1 MQKKN
6 VLISSSKKTVFLLFL
21 LLLIATGCGR
31 KVGCSYLA
39 NVHFLGSVEDLNL
52 FGQKMADDIINQAQ
66 PMLVQRN
73 PNLPIFITTFVDDN
87 NLEQTNAF
95 GRILQKSV
103 SDRFIQHDYPV
114 RETMMG
120 NTIFIE
126 PRQGETV
133 LTRDLSRLALVQH
146 SQAVIVGTWSR
157 VGRTLYISIRAVNP
171 LNNFIISAQS
181 YRLCMDDDI
190 MELFH
195 LRTKKKRIDDE
206 IPEPSQPR
214 LNSIFFSLTSFL

>member
-6 VLISSSKKTVFLLFL
+6 FPLLSIRKTVFLLFL
-21 LLLIATGCGR
+21 LLLATAGCSR

-39 NVHFLGSVEDLNL
+39 NVHFLGSVEDLNI
-52 FGQKMADDIINQAQ
+52 FARKMADDIINQAQ
-66 PMLVQRN
+66 PMLIQRN

-103 SDRFIQHDYPV
+103 CDRFIQHEYPV

-133 LTRDLSRLALVQH
+133 LTRDLSRLALEQH
-146 SQAVIVGTWSR
+146 CQAVIVGTWSR

-190 MELFH
+190 LELFH
-195 LRTKKKRIDDE
+195 LRTKKKRVEDE

-214 LNSIFFSLTSFL
+214 LNSILFSLTSSL

>member
-1 MQKKN
+1 MQKKT
-6 VLISSSKKTVFLLFL
+6 TVFLLFF
-21 LLLIATGCGR
+21 LLITTASCSVISR

-39 NVHFLGSVEDLNL
+39 NVHFLGTVEDLNN
-52 FGQKMADDIINQAQ
+52 FGFRMADNLIRQAQ
-66 PMLVQRN
+66 PILIQRN

-95 GRILQKSV
+95 GRILQKAV
-103 SDRFIQHDYPV
+103 SNRFIRREYPV
-114 RETMMG
+114 QETMMG
-120 NTIFIE
+120 DTIFIE

-133 LTRDLSRLALVQH
+133 LTRDLSRLALVKH

-157 VGRTLYISIRAVNP
+157 VGRTLYLSIRAVNP

-190 MELFH
+190 LELFQ
-195 LRTKKKRIDDE
+195 LRTKKKRIRDE
-206 IPEPSQPR
+206 IREPAQPV
-214 LNSIFFSLTSFL
+214 LNRVLYPLDYL